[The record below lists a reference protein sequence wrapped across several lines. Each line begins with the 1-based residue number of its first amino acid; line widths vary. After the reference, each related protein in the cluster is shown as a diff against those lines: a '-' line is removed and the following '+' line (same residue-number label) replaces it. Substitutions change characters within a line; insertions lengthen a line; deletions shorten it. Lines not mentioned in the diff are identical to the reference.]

1 MKHVWYTTTFA
12 VTSGNAESSSK
23 LLSMSRQTRPEQC
36 ITTVFKNK
44 SSQQKNPHSVFGSVM
59 SSCQRQFNTTN
70 IYFSEQYVGSV
81 LLLKL

>member
-12 VTSGNAESSSK
+12 VTCGNAESSSK